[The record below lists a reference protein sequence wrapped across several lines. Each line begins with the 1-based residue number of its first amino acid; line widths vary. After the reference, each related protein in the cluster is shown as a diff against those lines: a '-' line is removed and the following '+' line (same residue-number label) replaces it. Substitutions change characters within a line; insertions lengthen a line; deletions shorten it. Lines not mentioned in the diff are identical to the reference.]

1 LQAGEAPARLEEN
14 VVDNVGP
21 VPADQDRVAGLLRD
35 LWSDA
40 YVRIG
45 VFVGAATL
53 ALTWL
58 ITFVLGLIPV
68 PLFQVTMLAPYAKSG
83 SPFNYR
89 WWAVWSLLG
98 HFGGSVHLT
107 LGVNASLLGLGEGSL
122 SANLTGFVPLMIL
135 IGVMVL
141 VGRYARSM
149 FADSLGTRLKVLLS
163 ASVTMALIAGLVAV
177 LGGYTIAAASLSGGS
192 ASLGARYAVGF
203 GVLSFLLR
211 TLLMT
216 LSIGAFTLG
225 VVELLPVPHRAA
237 LKSAARF
244 ALWPAL
250 AACLVFPLVVGVY
263 GVRLA
268 DATDSNG
275 PGARTAF
282 MSVATLL
289 SPAVGGA
296 VVPMSFGSQAT
307 VGVSSAD
314 LSVLDKAE
322 GIAGAA
328 GVGGLSS
335 IVSSGDVVGVLKS
348 FSAGRIFK
356 YASYLGTTGNLGAF
370 VIVVAVLAF
379 WVSAVRRYLGV
390 MGSPNGRT
398 GLRVGAYFGLVSAIV
413 VALLAL
419 LLTLHLNVQA
429 SALGQGAAIDLAA
442 GITGLSF
449 VYIVLAL
456 TVAGAGVG
464 YLQGTLRPTPIRYT
478 LSDIAGLV
486 DRAKGAMP
494 DQYKSVARDLQSRA
508 MARPPVATGPI
519 AVGRYCSSCGT
530 QFSGHAT
537 NFCAQC
543 GAPRPVSVPTS
554 TPQAVPVVAPQPDT
568 QMAVPSV
575 APAPPSTLAPS
586 PQPAPTPAGFCRK
599 CGAAHRDASASFC
612 VRCGAARV
620 GAR

>member
-1 LQAGEAPARLEEN
+1 M
-14 VVDNVGP
+14 VDNVGP

-40 YVRIG
+40 SVRIG

-58 ITFVLGLIPV
+58 VTFVLGLIPI

-83 SPFNYR
+83 SPFHYR

-107 LGVNASLLGLGEGSL
+107 LGVNASLLGLGKGSL
-122 SANLTGFVPLMIL
+122 SANLTGLVPLMIL

-141 VGRYARSM
+141 VGRYARTM
-149 FADSLGTRLKVLLS
+149 FVDSLAARVKVLLS
-163 ASVTMALIAGLVAV
+163 ASVTMALIAGLVAL
-177 LGGYTIAAASLSGGS
+177 LGGYTIAAASLAGGGT
-192 ASLGARYAVGF
+192 SLGARYTVSF

-211 TLLMT
+211 TLVMT

-225 VVELLPVPHRAA
+225 VIELLPIPHRAA
-237 LKSAARF
+237 LKNAARF

-263 GVRLA
+263 GVKLA
-268 DATDSNG
+268 AATDSSG
-275 PGARTAF
+275 PGARSAF
-282 MSVATLL
+282 MSVATLI

-314 LSVLDKAE
+314 LGVLDKAE
-322 GIAGAA
+322 GAAESA

-335 IVSSGDVVGVLKS
+335 IVSSGDVVGALKS

-370 VIVVAVLAF
+370 VIVVAILAF

-390 MGSPNGRT
+390 MGSPNGKT
-398 GLRVGAYFGLVSAIV
+398 GLRVGAYFGLVSAIL
-413 VALLAL
+413 VALFAL

-464 YLQGTLRPTPIRYT
+464 YLQGALRPTPIRYT

-486 DRAKGAMP
+486 DRAKGAVP
-494 DQYKSVARDLQSRA
+494 EQYKSVARDLQTRA
-508 MARPPVATGPI
+508 MTRPPAGAAPI

-530 QFSGHAT
+530 QFSGRAT
-537 NFCAQC
+537 NFCPHC
-543 GAPRPVSVPTS
+543 GTPRPVSVATFTAQ
-554 TPQAVPVVAPQPDT
+554 TPPVVAPQADVR
-568 QMAVPSV
+568 MAVPNAV
-575 APAPPSTLAPS
+575 PAPPGALTPS
-586 PQPAPTPAGFCRK
+586 PQPAPTPARFCRK
-599 CGAAHRDASASFC
+599 CGAAHREASASFC
-612 VRCGAARV
+612 VKCGAARV
-620 GAR
+620 DAR